1 MERSDLKTEP
11 TRCLGS
17 VTPCSVPLGRLS
29 QTISKV
35 TKMIGTKERFK
46 RSRRSSQRFPPQ
58 MFPYMAQGHEYSY
71 VYIMYC
77 FFGPSTALKWK
88 WHALYKK
95 KYDVFGLTLY
105 LLCRTT
111 ENSRKNI
118 HRATWC
124 SIFWHILHSF
134 LCLCFDPLRFYQ
146 AINTLRSPTNSKPFS
161 SHMAFGEPFQNFERS

>member
-95 KYDVFGLTLY
+95 KMMSLVSLFIYFVGLQKIVGKIYTEQPDALYFGTSYTLFYASASTPCVFT
-105 LLCRTT
+105 R
-111 ENSRKNI
+111 
-118 HRATWC
+118 
-124 SIFWHILHSF
+124 
-134 LCLCFDPLRFYQ
+134 Q
-146 AINTLRSPTNSKPFS
+146 
-161 SHMAFGEPFQNFERS
+161 